1 MIDSDTMRG
10 LYKAEMAVTPFG
22 AGGQF
27 THAVLIVADDFE
39 QARMAAEP
47 TVGHYSFE
55 LISLARIGKVSVTE
69 RQGKSA

>member
-10 LYKAEMAVTPFG
+10 LYKAEMAVTPF
-22 AGGQF
+22 GQF

-55 LISLARIGKVSVTE
+55 LINLARIGKVSVTE